1 MNRRQF
7 VLIAAGLMGTCLLQT
22 TGRAVQAVGETITGE
37 ITASPGHLQI
47 EIAHHLYTVKANSPA
62 DRALHT
68 FTTGQIVDLVLDR
81 PAKNRPAEV
90 VSISPHS
97 S

>member
-7 VLIAAGLMGTCLLQT
+7 VLIGAGLAGACLLQT
-22 TGRAVQAVGETITGE
+22 TRAVQAVGETITGE

>member
-1 MNRRQF
+1 MNRRQL
-7 VLIAAGLMGTCLLQT
+7 VLIGAGLAGVCLLQT
-22 TGRAVQAVGETITGE
+22 TAWAVQAVGETITGE

-47 EIAHHLYTVKANSPA
+47 EVAHHLYTVKANSPA